1 MIELDAI
8 NPNNLKV
15 LEVINQKT
23 IPKEVRSFSPQF
35 YKETLQIGPLAQYA
49 YFNNVCVGAVRC
61 KKETHNKSSKLQI
74 LSLGVLPPY
83 RKYGVGSQ
91 LLEHA
96 VNTAK
101 EIGSKEIYVQLPQA
115 LESKDW
121 FLVRGFTEL
130 SDSSN
135 EETAVLVHPL
145 Q

>member
-8 NPNNLKV
+8 NSNNLKV

-23 IPKEVRSFSPQF
+23 IPEEIRSFSPQY

-61 KKETHNKSSKLQI
+61 KKETHNKSNKLQI
-74 LSLGVLPPY
+74 LSLGVLPAY

-91 LLEHA
+91 LLEH
-96 VNTAK
+96 VINSAK
-101 EIGSKEIYVQLPQA
+101 EIGSKEVYVQLPLA
-115 LESKDW
+115 LDSKNW
-121 FLVRGFTEL
+121 FLGRGFTEL
-130 SDSSN
+130 SDSGN
-135 EETAVLVHPL
+135 EETAILVHHL